1 MNGLI
6 IEALT
11 VVYGEKVVIDNCNL
25 TIPKK
30 KILTLMGPSGGGKT
44 TLLLAILGII
54 PPKKGRIYLHGQEIT
69 RLSVEKRN
77 IGYLPQD
84 YGLFPHMNVEENITF
99 GLKVRKIPKEERKKI
114 AEEMLDLI
122 DLKGYENRKVT
133 QLSGGQKQRVGLARA
148 LAVNPS
154 LLLLDE
160 PLSSIDQVTKLEVA
174 QQMKSLFTK
183 LDIPI
188 IIVTHN
194 HEEALFLA
202 EDLAIMIDGN
212 IEQKGTTQEIVEKP
226 KTAFIQKLLTPFFE
240 VRSGR

>member
-1 MNGLI
+1 
-6 IEALT
+6 
-11 VVYGEKVVIDNCNL
+11 
-25 TIPKK
+25 
-30 KILTLMGPSGGGKT
+30 MGPSGGGKT

-54 PPKKGRIYLHGQEIT
+54 PLKKGRIYLHGHEIT
-69 RLSVEKRN
+69 HLSVEKRN

-84 YGLFPHMNVEENITF
+84 YGLFPHMNVVENITF
-99 GLKVRKIPKEERKKI
+99 GLKVRKVSKEETKKI

-122 DLKGYENRKVT
+122 DLKGYENRTVT

-148 LAVNPS
+148 LAVNPN

-174 QQMKSLFTK
+174 QQMKNLFRK

-194 HEEALFLA
+194 HEEALFLG
-202 EDLAIMIDGN
+202 EDLAIMIDGI
-212 IEQKGTTQEIVEKP
+212 IEQKGSTEEIVKNP
-226 KTAFIQKLLTPFFE
+226 KTSFIRKLLTPFF
-240 VRSGR
+240 VDRPFT